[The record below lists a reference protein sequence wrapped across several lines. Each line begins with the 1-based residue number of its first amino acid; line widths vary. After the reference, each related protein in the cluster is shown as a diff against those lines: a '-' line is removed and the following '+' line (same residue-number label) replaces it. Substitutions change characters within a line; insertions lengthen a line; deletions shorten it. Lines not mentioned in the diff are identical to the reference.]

1 MTNRD
6 SIPVEIRLIKFPPRH
21 IDNRCNIKRYL
32 EYLKERYKNQY
43 AYKNEPK
50 IITFR
55 CYGWFDYLLLIF
67 HPHIRC
73 LENLGREIRGDDNC
87 GVMTTSFVLWTS
99 KDINSSDGN
108 QRCKYYQLIDKI
120 YDNLL
125 NLSKNRND
133 SNPTENGY
141 ANNDDLL
148 GCIKSVIFNDSHRC
162 LDNYLINLG
171 ESEGNIYPKFY
182 ASGLDEDGKTEN
194 ELCYIMSF
202 IKLKENEE
210 NNTPN
215 SRVDDNGNSKILN
228 DFIIF
233 DYLGI
238 WDIVVLASLEYK
250 DLKNYKNKFL
260 VNESLP
266 IAQTSSIILIPVT
279 KREIENNIE

>member
-1 MTNRD
+1 MTNRG

-125 NLSKNRND
+125 NLSKNRNNS
-133 SNPTENGY
+133 SNPTENGH

-171 ESEGNIYPKFY
+171 ESEENICPKFY
-182 ASGLDEDGKTEN
+182 ASGPEEDKKDS

-210 NNTPN
+210 NNDKGNNKENNTLN
-215 SRVDDNGNSKILN
+215 SRVNNKDILN
-228 DFIIF
+228 
-233 DYLGI
+233 
-238 WDIVVLASLEYK
+238 EK
-250 DLKNYKNKFL
+250 
-260 VNESLP
+260 
-266 IAQTSSIILIPVT
+266 
-279 KREIENNIE
+279 NNIRITITRFISICRDNKCNCNSRIR